1 MSEQAKLQWTMTV
14 QVYHSRDFGHKILM
28 CREKGLYGGPKW
40 DALGTWKGLGVPES
54 LLKAASTLVLAAFTE
69 HLVNRY
75 GVQGELPVAWA
86 GEPDPF

>member
-1 MSEQAKLQWTMTV
+1 MKDDVKLQWTLTF
-14 QVYHSRDFGHKILM
+14 QVYHSRDWGHKLLM
-28 CREKGLYGGPKW
+28 CREKGLYAEPKW
-40 DALGTWKGLGVPES
+40 DSLGTWKGLGVPETV
-54 LLKAASTLVLAAFTE
+54 LKQALSTVVAAISE